1 MRINENNASLKIR
14 EEMLHIMGEKNE
26 QQRKIKQNL
35 EAEKN
40 NYEKVSKGKLQKME
54 LNYKERL
61 QAQTKNFETIINAK
75 DKDI

>member
-40 NYEKVSKGKLQKME
+40 NYEKVSKGKL
-54 LNYKERL
+54 
-61 QAQTKNFETIINAK
+61 
-75 DKDI
+75 